1 MLVHRK
7 KGPAIIVLRR
17 WFLLL
22 DTDCTDYTDS
32 KNKLTVKSVKSVSK
46 NNKNGET
53 KCWFTEKKGPAI
65 RYRCRLHP

>member
-32 KNKLTVKSVKSVSK
+32 KKQINR
-46 NNKNGET
+46 EI
-53 KCWFTEKKGPAI
+53 CEI
-65 RYRCRLHP
+65 RV